1 MVVQPSFGRAC
12 WCSGRTRGRGDGMS
26 GGRVSCGTCC
36 LDSWMGRFE
45 MLLRFERKR
54 EMMFEMEKLWSDG
67 LVGTMTVILIL
78 ARRATAEKTIVISI
92 G

>member
-1 MVVQPSFGRAC
+1 
-12 WCSGRTRGRGDGMS
+12 
-26 GGRVSCGTCC
+26 
-36 LDSWMGRFE
+36 MGRFE